1 MEGAAPSAPPVSA
14 FRMHKQSAYILVL
27 TVAALVTLGLVM
39 LYSTGAFAP
48 DSHGDQF
55 NFLKRQSFWLGVGFI
70 FSIVFALVDYHW
82 LERSWYVLYPAALG
96 LLALCFI
103 RPIGMRINGSWR
115 WIHLG
120 PVTFQPS
127 ELAKLAA
134 IIFIA
139 WWFSK
144 FEAKCKGFLMG
155 LIYPVAVIATLFALI
170 VLETDLGTTLLI
182 GGTIFLMMFVAGA
195 SPKFLGPVVLA
206 GLAAVLTIAWHISQR
221 QGRLL
226 AFLHPDQYQ
235 EKEGHQQWMG
245 LIAFGS
251 GGPEGLGLGN
261 GRQKMLYLP
270 YAHTDFIFPV
280 IGEELGLRI
289 TLVVVFCY
297 LLVVMSGILIA
308 LNAKDRFGMLLGFGC
323 TAILGLQAAIN
334 IGVTT
339 SMLPNKG
346 LPLPFISYGGSNLC
360 FCLVCVGILI
370 NIYRQGKEDKTIAG
384 TQMMVRVRHVSRI

>member
-1 MEGAAPSAPPVSA
+1 
-14 FRMHKQSAYILVL
+14 MHKQSPYILVL
-27 TVAALVTLGLVM
+27 SVAGLVTIGLVM

-55 NFLKRQSFWLGVGFI
+55 SFLKKQGFWLGVGFLC
-70 FSIVFALVDYHW
+70 SIVFALLDYHW
-82 LERSWYVLYPAALG
+82 LQRSWYLFYLIAIG

-120 PVTFQPS
+120 AVTFQPS

-134 IIFIA
+134 IISVA
-139 WWFSK
+139 WWFTK
-144 FEAKCKGFLMG
+144 FEAKSKGFLMG
-155 LIYPVAVIATLFALI
+155 LVVPVVLVSVLLVLI

-182 GGTIFLMMFVAGA
+182 AGTAFVVMFVAGA
-195 SPKFLGPVVLA
+195 SPKYLGPMVVA
-206 GLAAVLTIAWHISQR
+206 GLASILAIAWRISER

-226 AFLHPDQYQ
+226 AFLHPEQYQ

-251 GGPEGLGLGN
+251 GGVEGLGLGN

-280 IGEELGLRI
+280 IGEELGLRV
-289 TLVVVFCY
+289 TLVIVFCY
-297 LLVVMSGILIA
+297 LLIVTCGILIS
-308 LNAKDRFGMLLGFGC
+308 LHAKDRFGMLLGMGC
-323 TAILGLQAAIN
+323 TSILGLQAAIN

-339 SMLPNKG
+339 SLLPNKG
-346 LPLPFISYGGSNLC
+346 LPLPFISYGGSNLF

-370 NIYRQGKEDKTIAG
+370 NIYRQGKDVSRTTS
-384 TQMMVRVRHVSRI
+384 TQMMVRVRNVSRL

>member
-155 LIYPVAVIATLFALI
+155 LIYPVAVIATLLALI

-182 GGTIFLMMFVAGA
+182 GGTIFLMMVVAGA
-195 SPKFLGPVVLA
+195 TPKFLGPVVLA

-370 NIYRQGKEDKTIAG
+370 NIYRQGKEDKTIAS

>member
-1 MEGAAPSAPPVSA
+1 
-14 FRMHKQSAYILVL
+14 MHKQSAYILVL
-27 TVAALVTLGLVM
+27 AVAVLITVGLVM

-55 NFLKRQSFWLGVGFI
+55 NFLKKQSFWLGVGFI
-70 FSIVFALVDYHW
+70 FSILFALLDYHR
-82 LERSWYVLYPAALG
+82 LERSWYVMFPFALG

-103 RPIGMRINGSWR
+103 RPIGMRLNGSWR
-115 WIHLG
+115 WIHAG

-127 ELAKLAA
+127 ELAKLVA
-134 IIFIA
+134 IIFVA
-139 WWFSK
+139 WWYTK
-144 FEAKCKGFLMG
+144 FEAKSKGFLMG
-155 LIYPVAVIATLFALI
+155 LICPVAVVGMLLIPI

-182 GGTIFLMMFVAGA
+182 SATVLLIMFVAGA
-195 SPKFLGPVVLA
+195 SPKYLGPLVIVGVA
-206 GLAAVLTIAWHISQR
+206 GLLAIAWRISER

-251 GGPEGLGLGN
+251 GGAEGLGLGN

-280 IGEELGLRI
+280 IGEELGLRV

-297 LLVVMSGILIA
+297 LLIVTSGILIS

-323 TAILGLQAAIN
+323 TATLGLQAAIN
-334 IGVTT
+334 VGVTT
-339 SMLPNKG
+339 SLFPNKG
-346 LPLPFISYGGSNLC
+346 LPLPFISYGGSNLF
-360 FCLVCVGILI
+360 FCLICIGILI
-370 NIYRQGKEDKTIAG
+370 NIYRQGKEEKTTAN
-384 TQMMVRVRHVSRI
+384 TEMMVRVRHVSRM

>member
-1 MEGAAPSAPPVSA
+1 
-14 FRMHKQSAYILVL
+14 MHKQSAYILVL
-27 TVAALVTLGLVM
+27 AVAVLVTIGLVM

-55 NFLKRQSFWLGVGFI
+55 NFLKKQSFWLGVGFI
-70 FSIVFALVDYHW
+70 FSILFALLDYHR
-82 LERSWYVLYPAALG
+82 LERSWYVLFPIALG
-96 LLALCFI
+96 LLTLCFI
-103 RPIGMRINGSWR
+103 RPVGMRINGSWR
-115 WIHLG
+115 WIHAG

-127 ELAKLAA
+127 EMAKLVA

-144 FEAKCKGFLMG
+144 FEAKCKGILMG
-155 LIYPVAVIATLFALI
+155 LLYPVLAVGTLLVPI
-170 VLETDLGTTLLI
+170 VMETDLGTTLLI
-182 GGTIFLMMFVAGA
+182 GATVLLIMFVAGA
-195 SPKFLGPVVLA
+195 SPKYLGPLVVVSV
-206 GLAAVLTIAWHISQR
+206 AALLGIAWHISER

-251 GGPEGLGLGN
+251 GGAEGLGLGN

-280 IGEELGLRI
+280 IGEELGLRV
-289 TLVVVFCY
+289 TLIVVFCY
-297 LLVVMSGILIA
+297 LLIVTSGILIS

-334 IGVTT
+334 VGVTT
-339 SMLPNKG
+339 SLFPNKG
-346 LPLPFISYGGSNLC
+346 LPLPFISYGGSNIF
-360 FCLVCVGILI
+360 FCLVCIGILI
-370 NIYRQGKEDKTIAG
+370 NIYRQGKEDKTTAN
-384 TQMMVRVRHVSRI
+384 TEMMARIRHVSRI

>member
-1 MEGAAPSAPPVSA
+1 MLS
-14 FRMHKQSAYILVL
+14 
-27 TVAALVTLGLVM
+27 VAGLITIGLVM

-55 NFLKRQSFWLGVGFI
+55 SFLKKQGFWLGVGFI
-70 FSIVFALVDYHW
+70 SSIVFALLDYHW
-82 LERSWYVLYPAALG
+82 LERSWYFFFATALG

-103 RPIGMRINGSWR
+103 RPVGMRINGSWR
-115 WIHLG
+115 WIHFGTL
-120 PVTFQPS
+120 TFQPS

-134 IIFIA
+134 IIFVA
-139 WWFSK
+139 WWFTK
-144 FEAKCKGFLMG
+144 FEAKTSGFLMG
-155 LIYPVAVIATLFALI
+155 LVFPIALVSTLLVLI
-170 VLETDLGTTLLI
+170 LLETDLGTTLLI
-182 GGTIFLMMFVAGA
+182 AGTVFVVMFVAGA
-195 SPKFLGPVVLA
+195 SPKFLGPLVLGGVA
-206 GLAAVLTIAWHISQR
+206 SILVIAWHISER

-251 GGPEGLGLGN
+251 GGVEGLGLGN

-280 IGEELGLRI
+280 IGEELGLRV
-289 TLVVVFCY
+289 TLVIVFGY
-297 LLVVMSGILIA
+297 LLIVTCGILIA
-308 LNAKDRFGMLLGFGC
+308 LHAKDRFGTLLGMGC
-323 TAILGLQAAIN
+323 TVILGLQAAIN

-339 SMLPNKG
+339 SLMPNKG
-346 LPLPFISYGGSNLC
+346 LPLPFISYGGSNLF

-370 NIYRQGKEDKTIAG
+370 NIYRQGKEDDRTGSTK
-384 TQMMVRVRHVSRI
+384 MMVRARHLSRI

>member
-1 MEGAAPSAPPVSA
+1 
-14 FRMHKQSAYILVL
+14 MHKQSAYILVL
-27 TVAALVTLGLVM
+27 AVAGLVTVGLVM
-39 LYSTGAFAP
+39 LYSTGAFAL

-55 NFLKRQSFWLGVGFI
+55 NFLKKQSFWLGVGFI
-70 FSIVFALVDYHW
+70 FSIVFALLDYHR
-82 LERSWYVLYPAALG
+82 LERSWYILFPLALG
-96 LLALCFI
+96 LLILCFI

-115 WIHLG
+115 WIHAG

-127 ELAKLAA
+127 ELAKLVA
-134 IIFIA
+134 IIFVA

-144 FEAKCKGFLMG
+144 FETKCKGILMG
-155 LIYPVAVIATLFALI
+155 LIYPVAVVVVLLIPI

-182 GGTIFLMMFVAGA
+182 GGTILLIMFVAGA
-195 SPKFLGPVVLA
+195 SPKYLGPLVIV
-206 GLAAVLTIAWHISQR
+206 GVAALLGIAWHISER

-251 GGPEGLGLGN
+251 GGVEGLGLGN

-280 IGEELGLRI
+280 IGEELGLRV
-289 TLVVVFCY
+289 TLIVVFCY
-297 LLVVMSGILIA
+297 LLIVTSGILIS

-334 IGVTT
+334 VGVTT
-339 SMLPNKG
+339 SLFPNKG
-346 LPLPFISYGGSNLC
+346 LPLPFISYGGSNIF
-360 FCLVCVGILI
+360 FCLVCIGILI
-370 NIYRQGKEDKTIAG
+370 NIYRQGKEDKTTAN
-384 TQMMVRVRHVSRI
+384 TEMMVRVRHVSRI

>member
-1 MEGAAPSAPPVSA
+1 
-14 FRMHKQSAYILVL
+14 MHKQSAYILVL
-27 TVAALVTLGLVM
+27 AVAVLVTLGLVM

-55 NFLKRQSFWLGVGFI
+55 NFLKKQSFWLGVGFI
-70 FSIVFALVDYHW
+70 FSILFALLDYHQ
-82 LERSWYVLYPAALG
+82 LERAWYVLFPIALT

-115 WIHLG
+115 WIHAG

-127 ELAKLAA
+127 ELAKLVA
-134 IIFIA
+134 IIFVA

-144 FEAKCKGFLMG
+144 FEAKCKGLLMG
-155 LIYPVAVIATLFALI
+155 LIYPVGVVVTLLVPI
-170 VLETDLGTTLLI
+170 LLETDLGTTLLI
-182 GGTIFLMMFVAGA
+182 SGTVLLIMFVAGA
-195 SPKFLGPVVLA
+195 SPKFLGPLVVV
-206 GLAAVLTIAWHISQR
+206 GLAALLAIAWHISER
-221 QGRLL
+221 QGRLM

-251 GGPEGLGLGN
+251 GGVEGLGLGN

-280 IGEELGLRI
+280 IGEELGLRV
-289 TLVVVFCY
+289 TLAIVFCY
-297 LLVVMSGILIA
+297 LLIFTSGILIS
-308 LNAKDRFGMLLGFGC
+308 LNAKDRFGSLLGFGC

-339 SMLPNKG
+339 SLLPNKG
-346 LPLPFISYGGSNLC
+346 LPLPFISYGGSNLF
-360 FCLVCVGILI
+360 FCLICIGILI
-370 NIYRQGKEDKTIAG
+370 SIYRQGKEDKTTAN
-384 TQMMVRVRHVSRI
+384 TETMVRVRHVSRI

>member
-1 MEGAAPSAPPVSA
+1 MLA
-14 FRMHKQSAYILVL
+14 
-27 TVAALVTLGLVM
+27 VAVLVTLGLVM

-55 NFLKRQSFWLGVGFI
+55 NFLKKQSFWLGVGFI
-70 FSIVFALVDYHW
+70 FSILFALLDYHW
-82 LERSWYVLYPAALG
+82 LERSWYVMFPVALG
-96 LLALCFI
+96 LLTLCFI
-103 RPIGMRINGSWR
+103 RPIGMRLNGSWR
-115 WIHLG
+115 WVHAG
-120 PVTFQPS
+120 PLTFQPS
-127 ELAKLAA
+127 ELAKLVA

-144 FEAKCKGFLMG
+144 FEAKCNGFLMG
-155 LIYPVAVIATLFALI
+155 LICPVAVVVLLLVPI

-182 GGTIFLMMFVAGA
+182 GATVLLIMFVAGA
-195 SPKFLGPVVLA
+195 SPKYLGPLVIVGVAALLA
-206 GLAAVLTIAWHISQR
+206 IAWRISER

-251 GGPEGLGLGN
+251 GGVEGLGLGN

-280 IGEELGLRI
+280 IGEELGLRM

-297 LLVVMSGILIA
+297 LLIVTSGILIS

-323 TAILGLQAAIN
+323 TATLGLQAAIN
-334 IGVTT
+334 VGVTT
-339 SMLPNKG
+339 SLFPNKG
-346 LPLPFISYGGSNLC
+346 LPLPFISYGGSNLF
-360 FCLVCVGILI
+360 FCLICIGILI
-370 NIYRQGKEDKTIAG
+370 NIYRQGKEDKMTAN
-384 TQMMVRVRHVSRI
+384 TEMMVRVRHVSRIW

>member
-1 MEGAAPSAPPVSA
+1 
-14 FRMHKQSAYILVL
+14 MHKQSAYILVL
-27 TVAALVTLGLVM
+27 AVAVLVTLGLVM

-55 NFLKRQSFWLGVGFI
+55 NFLKKQSLWLGVGFI
-70 FSIVFALVDYHW
+70 FSILFALLDYHR
-82 LERSWYVLYPAALG
+82 LERSWYVLFPIALG

-103 RPIGMRINGSWR
+103 RPVGMRINGSWR
-115 WIHLG
+115 WIHAG

-134 IIFIA
+134 IIFVA
-139 WWFSK
+139 WWFAK
-144 FEAKCKGFLMG
+144 FEAKCKGLLMG
-155 LIYPVAVIATLFALI
+155 LIYPVAVVVTLLVLI
-170 VLETDLGTTLLI
+170 VLETDLGTALLI
-182 GGTIFLMMFVAGA
+182 GGTVLLIMFVAGA
-195 SPKFLGPVVLA
+195 SPKYLGPLVVVGVSAL
-206 GLAAVLTIAWHISQR
+206 LVIAWHISER

-251 GGPEGLGLGN
+251 GGVEGLGLGN

-280 IGEELGLRI
+280 IGEELGLRV
-289 TLVVVFCY
+289 TLIVVFCY
-297 LLVVMSGILIA
+297 LLIVTSGILIS

-323 TAILGLQAAIN
+323 TAILGLQAAVN
-334 IGVTT
+334 VGVTT
-339 SMLPNKG
+339 SLLPNKG
-346 LPLPFISYGGSNLC
+346 LPLPFISYGGSNLF
-360 FCLVCVGILI
+360 FCLVCIGILI
-370 NIYRQGKEDKTIAG
+370 NIYRQGKEDKTIAN
-384 TQMMVRVRHVSRI
+384 TEMMVRVRHVSRI

>member
-1 MEGAAPSAPPVSA
+1 
-14 FRMHKQSAYILVL
+14 MHKQSPYILVL
-27 TVAALVTLGLVM
+27 SVAGLVTIGLVM

-55 NFLKRQSFWLGVGFI
+55 SFLKKQGFWLGVGFLC
-70 FSIVFALVDYHW
+70 SIVFALLDYHW
-82 LERSWYVLYPAALG
+82 LQRSWYLFYLIAIG

-120 PVTFQPS
+120 AVTFQPS

-134 IIFIA
+134 IISVA
-139 WWFSK
+139 WWFTK
-144 FEAKCKGFLMG
+144 FEAKSKGFLMG
-155 LIYPVAVIATLFALI
+155 LVVPVVLVSVLLVLI

-182 GGTIFLMMFVAGA
+182 AGTAFVVMFVAGA
-195 SPKFLGPVVLA
+195 SPKYLGPMVVA
-206 GLAAVLTIAWHISQR
+206 GLASILAIAWRISER

-226 AFLHPDQYQ
+226 AFLHPEQYQ

-251 GGPEGLGLGN
+251 GGVEGLGLGN

-280 IGEELGLRI
+280 IGEELGLRV
-289 TLVVVFCY
+289 TLVIVFCY
-297 LLVVMSGILIA
+297 LLIVTCGILIS
-308 LNAKDRFGMLLGFGC
+308 LHAKDRFGMLLGMGC
-323 TAILGLQAAIN
+323 TSILGLQAAIN

-339 SMLPNKG
+339 SLLPNKG
-346 LPLPFISYGGSNLC
+346 LPLPFISYGGSNL
-360 FCLVCVGILI
+360 FFWFALV
-370 NIYRQGKEDKTIAG
+370 
-384 TQMMVRVRHVSRI
+384 S

>member
-1 MEGAAPSAPPVSA
+1 MP
-14 FRMHKQSAYILVL
+14 MYKQSAYILVL
-27 TVAALVTLGLVM
+27 AVAALVTIGLVM

-55 NFLKRQSFWLGVGFI
+55 NFLKRQSIWLGIGFI

-82 LERSWYVLYPAALG
+82 LQRSWYILFPAALV
-96 LLALCFI
+96 LLALCFV
-103 RPIGMRINGSWR
+103 RPIGMRVNGSWR
-115 WIHLG
+115 WIHVG
-120 PVTFQPS
+120 SITFQAS

-144 FEAKCKGFLMG
+144 FETKCKGFLIG
-155 LIYPVAVIATLFALI
+155 LLCPIAVIAIPLALI

-182 GGTIFLMMFVAGA
+182 GGVVFLMMFVAGA
-195 SPKFLGPVVLA
+195 SPKFLGPLILA
-206 GLAAVLTIAWHISQR
+206 GVAAVLIIAWHISER

-235 EKEGHQQWMG
+235 EREGHQQWMG

-251 GGPEGLGLGN
+251 GGVEGLGLGN

-280 IGEELGLRI
+280 IGEELGLRV
-289 TLVVVFCY
+289 TLVIVFCY
-297 LLVVMSGILIA
+297 LLIATSGILIA
-308 LNAKDRFGMLLGFGC
+308 LNAKDRFGTLLGFGC

-346 LPLPFISYGGSNLC
+346 LPLPFISYGGSNLF
-360 FCLVCVGILI
+360 FCLVCIGILI
-370 NIYRQGKEDKTIAG
+370 NIYRQGKDSKTVAS

>member
-1 MEGAAPSAPPVSA
+1 
-14 FRMHKQSAYILVL
+14 
-27 TVAALVTLGLVM
+27 M

-55 NFLKRQSFWLGVGFI
+55 SFLKKQGFWLGVGFV
-70 FSIVFALVDYHW
+70 FSVAFALLDYHW
-82 LERSWYVLYPAALG
+82 LERFWYLFYLIALG
-96 LLALCFI
+96 LLALCFV

-115 WIHLG
+115 WIHFG
-120 PVTFQPS
+120 TATFQPS

-134 IIFIA
+134 VIFIA
-139 WWFSK
+139 WWFTK
-144 FEAKCKGFLMG
+144 FEAKTKGLLIG
-155 LIYPVAVIATLFALI
+155 LAVPIALAMTLLALI
-170 VLETDLGTTLLI
+170 VVETDLGTTLLI
-182 GGTIFLMMFVAGA
+182 AATVFVMMFIAGA
-195 SPKFLGPVVLA
+195 SPKYLGPL
-206 GLAAVLTIAWHISQR
+206 VLTGIASILMIAWHISER

-226 AFLHPDQYQ
+226 AFLHPEQYQ

-251 GGPEGLGLGN
+251 GGTEGLGLGN

-280 IGEELGLRI
+280 IGEELGLRV

-297 LLVVMSGILIA
+297 LLIITSGILIA
-308 LNAKDRFGMLLGFGC
+308 LHAKDRFGMLLGMGC
-323 TAILGLQAAIN
+323 TFILGLQAAIN

-339 SMLPNKG
+339 SLLPNKG
-346 LPLPFISYGGSNLC
+346 LPLPFISYGGSNLF

-370 NIYRQGKEDKTIAG
+370 NIYRQGKDDNRTAG
-384 TQMMVRVRHVSRI
+384 TQMMVRTRHVSRI

>member
-1 MEGAAPSAPPVSA
+1 MG
-14 FRMHKQSAYILVL
+14 MYKQSAYILVL
-27 TVAALVTLGLVM
+27 AVAALITIGLVM
-39 LYSTGAFAP
+39 LYSTGAFAL

-55 NFLKRQSFWLGVGFI
+55 NFLKKQSVWLCVGFI

-82 LERSWYVLYPAALG
+82 LQRSWYILFPVALV
-96 LLALCFI
+96 LLALCFV
-103 RPIGMRINGSWR
+103 RPIGMRVNGSWR
-115 WIHLG
+115 WIHVG
-120 PVTFQPS
+120 PITFQPS
-127 ELAKLAA
+127 ELAKLAS

-144 FEAKCKGFLMG
+144 FEAKSKGFLMG
-155 LIYPVAVIATLFALI
+155 LIYPVAAIATILSLI
-170 VLETDLGTTLLI
+170 VIETDLGTTLLI
-182 GGTIFLMMFVAGA
+182 GGVVFLMMFVAGA
-195 SPKFLGPVVLA
+195 SPKFLGPSVLA
-206 GLAAVLTIAWHISQR
+206 GLAAVLIIAWHISQR

-235 EKEGHQQWMG
+235 EREGHQQWMG

-251 GGPEGLGLGN
+251 GGVEGLGLGN

-280 IGEELGLRI
+280 IGEELGLRV
-289 TLVVVFCY
+289 TLVIVFCY
-297 LLVVMSGILIA
+297 LLIATSGILIS

-346 LPLPFISYGGSNLC
+346 LPLPFISYGGSNLF
-360 FCLVCVGILI
+360 FCLVCIGILI
-370 NIYRQGKEDKTIAG
+370 NIYRQGKEDKTVAN

>member
-1 MEGAAPSAPPVSA
+1 
-14 FRMHKQSAYILVL
+14 MHKQSAYILVL
-27 TVAALVTLGLVM
+27 AVAVLVTIGLVM

-55 NFLKRQSFWLGVGFI
+55 NFLKKQGFWLGVGFV
-70 FSIVFALVDYHW
+70 FSILFALLDYHR
-82 LERSWYVLYPAALG
+82 LERCWYFMFPVALG

-103 RPIGMRINGSWR
+103 RPIGMRLNGSWR
-115 WIHLG
+115 WVHAG

-127 ELAKLAA
+127 ELAKLVA

-144 FEAKCKGFLMG
+144 FEEKSKGFLMG
-155 LIYPVAVIATLFALI
+155 LLYPVAAIVTLLVPI
-170 VLETDLGTTLLI
+170 LLETDLGTTLLI
-182 GGTIFLMMFVAGA
+182 AATVLLVMFVAGA
-195 SPKFLGPVVLA
+195 SPKYLGPLIIVGFAAILA
-206 GLAAVLTIAWHISQR
+206 IAWRISER

-251 GGPEGLGLGN
+251 GGVEGLGLGN

-280 IGEELGLRI
+280 IGEELGLRV
-289 TLVVVFCY
+289 TLLVVFCY
-297 LLVVMSGILIA
+297 LLIVTSGILIS

-323 TAILGLQAAIN
+323 TATLGLQAAIN
-334 IGVTT
+334 VGVTT
-339 SMLPNKG
+339 SLLPNKG
-346 LPLPFISYGGSNLC
+346 LPLPFISYGGSNLF
-360 FCLVCVGILI
+360 FCLICIGILI
-370 NIYRQGKEDKTIAG
+370 NIYRQGKEEKTTAN
-384 TQMMVRVRHVSRI
+384 TEMMVRVRHVSRI

>member
-1 MEGAAPSAPPVSA
+1 
-14 FRMHKQSAYILVL
+14 MHKQSAYILVL
-27 TVAALVTLGLVM
+27 AVAVLVTIGLVM

-55 NFLKRQSFWLGVGFI
+55 NFLKKQSFWLGVGFI
-70 FSIVFALVDYHW
+70 FSILFALLDYHR
-82 LERSWYVLYPAALG
+82 LERSWYGLFPIALG
-96 LLALCFI
+96 LLTLCFI
-103 RPIGMRINGSWR
+103 RPVGMRINGSWR
-115 WIHLG
+115 WIHAG

-127 ELAKLAA
+127 ELAKLVA

-144 FEAKCKGFLMG
+144 FEAKCKGILMG
-155 LIYPVAVIATLFALI
+155 LIYPVLAVVTLLVPI
-170 VLETDLGTTLLI
+170 VMETDLGTTLLI
-182 GGTIFLMMFVAGA
+182 GGTVLLIMFVAGA
-195 SPKFLGPVVLA
+195 SPKYLGPLVVLSV
-206 GLAAVLTIAWHISQR
+206 AALLGIAWHISER

-251 GGPEGLGLGN
+251 GGAEGLGLGN

-280 IGEELGLRI
+280 IGEELGLRV
-289 TLVVVFCY
+289 TLIVVFCY
-297 LLVVMSGILIA
+297 LLIVTSGILIS

-334 IGVTT
+334 VGVTT
-339 SMLPNKG
+339 SLFPNKG
-346 LPLPFISYGGSNLC
+346 LPLPFISYGGSNIF
-360 FCLVCVGILI
+360 FCLVCIGILI
-370 NIYRQGKEDKTIAG
+370 NIYRQGKEDKTTAN
-384 TQMMVRVRHVSRI
+384 TEMMVRIRHVSRI

>member
-1 MEGAAPSAPPVSA
+1 
-14 FRMHKQSAYILVL
+14 MHKQSAYILVL
-27 TVAALVTLGLVM
+27 AVAVLVTLGLVM

-55 NFLKRQSFWLGVGFI
+55 NFLKKQSFWLGVGFI
-70 FSIVFALVDYHW
+70 FAILFALLDYHR
-82 LERSWYVLYPAALG
+82 LERAWYVLFPLALA

-115 WIHLG
+115 WIHAG

-127 ELAKLAA
+127 ELAKLVA
-134 IIFIA
+134 IIFAA

-144 FEAKCKGFLMG
+144 FEAKCKGLLMG
-155 LIYPVAVIATLFALI
+155 LIYPVGVVVTLLVPI
-170 VLETDLGTTLLI
+170 LLETDLGTTLLI
-182 GGTIFLMMFVAGA
+182 SGTVLLIMFVAGA
-195 SPKFLGPVVLA
+195 SPKFLGPLVIV
-206 GLAAVLTIAWHISQR
+206 GLAALLAIAWHISER
-221 QGRLL
+221 QGRLM

-251 GGPEGLGLGN
+251 GGVEGLGLGN

-280 IGEELGLRI
+280 IGEELGLRV
-289 TLVVVFCY
+289 TLAVVFCY
-297 LLVVMSGILIA
+297 LLIFTSGILIS
-308 LNAKDRFGMLLGFGC
+308 LNAKDRFGFLLGFGC

-339 SMLPNKG
+339 SLLPNKG
-346 LPLPFISYGGSNLC
+346 LPLPFISYGGSNLF
-360 FCLVCVGILI
+360 FCLICIGILI
-370 NIYRQGKEDKTIAG
+370 NIYRQGKEDKTTAN
-384 TQMMVRVRHVSRI
+384 TEMMVRVRHVSRI